1 MAFARSPWRLRA
13 FFILGQIMHT
23 DGKAPPLNDSPSTS
37 QCAKSTVTPMRDESL
52 HTKLK
57 YITLVRCVYAL
68 LVLSY
73 TIVWFIRTGVTHI
86 TDETLLLLGG
96 VSEILVFTTICC
108 VCLLRNKFVAPLTYI
123 GMAHDSLLVA
133 FIIVLT
139 GFSASPF
146 FFLFL
151 IVPLYGGITLQR
163 RGGLIG
169 ATLVSIIMF
178 CTLYVQAIPYHEIEV
193 FAELPTTN
201 PVGGYYVS
209 YLILAA
215 YCVGFLTGHLSH
227 LYTSVSRTLAL
238 TDAEFTH
245 LKGIYSILLNAL
257 PIGVVIINPETNR
270 IVFHNPSALLL
281 LGNTLEIPRIPVSS
295 QSAPATTRNDI
306 SELLAANQT
315 KRTTPNPNDSG
326 LGFKSDMHPE
336 CCAMRDIQKMQSQND
351 IAHSAS
357 TEWTSF
363 ANQRYLHIA
372 QFKLPIQQY
381 EFVGYHVTDMTTQ
394 YKAQRERAQRARL
407 EHLGEFSAKVAHE
420 IRNPLS
426 CISGCNEML
435 QYLTDKDE
443 IAQAHEMMSGEI
455 ARLNNMLND
464 ILVFSRKPKLN
475 IKRLPLKDVILLQW
489 KVFNEHTKFKH
500 MTIQCDIPDSFQVA
514 FDETSLRQ
522 IAITMWQNSAE
533 ENSGN
538 ALVAVRVD
546 QNGTIAFS
554 DSGRGIADKDAL
566 RVFEPFYTT
575 KTSGT
580 GLGLATAKQYAN
592 DNGYELSWD
601 CAQKAFILVRS
612 QANDPLSNLPSD
624 AKRRSDDVSYS

>member
-1 MAFARSPWRLRA
+1 
-13 FFILGQIMHT
+13 MHT
-23 DGKAPPLNDSPSTS
+23 DDKELPTHA
-37 QCAKSTVTPMRDESL
+37 AKSTAHDAIPSTKPVVPPPTETSEKSDNSL
-52 HTKLK
+52 HIKLK
-57 YITLVRCVYAL
+57 YVTLVRGAYAL

-73 TIVWFIRTGVTHI
+73 TIVWFIRMDVTRV
-86 TDETLLLLGG
+86 TDEALLLLGG

-108 VCLLRNKFVAPLTYI
+108 ICLLRNKFVSPLTYI
-123 GMAHDSLLVA
+123 GMVHDSLLVA
-133 FIIVLT
+133 FIVVLT

-146 FFLFL
+146 FYLFL

-169 ATLVSIIMF
+169 ATIVSIVMF
-178 CTLYVQAIPYHEIEV
+178 CTLYVQAIPYHEIK
-193 FAELPTTN
+193 ALADLPTPN
-201 PVGGYYVS
+201 LVGGYYLS

-227 LYTSVSRTLAL
+227 LYTSVSHSLAL
-238 TDAEFTH
+238 ADAEFTH

-257 PIGVVIINPETNR
+257 PIGVIIVNPATNR
-270 IVFHNPSALLL
+270 VVFHNPSARTL
-281 LGNTLEIPRIPVSS
+281 LGDALEIPRTPISSLANRSVSRDEVP
-295 QSAPATTRNDI
+295 QF
-306 SELLAANQT
+306 QT
-315 KRTTPNPNDSG
+315 STETLQTAPNPEDSG
-326 LGFKSDMHPE
+326 LGFKNNMHPQ
-336 CCAMRDIQKMQSQND
+336 CCAMRDIQQMQSSHDAIQTSSN
-351 IAHSAS
+351 
-357 TEWTSF
+357 EWTSYT
-363 ANQRYLHIA
+363 NHRYLHIA

-381 EFVGYHVTDMTTQ
+381 EFVGYHITDMTAQ

-426 CISGCNEML
+426 CVSGCNEML

-443 IAQAHEMMSGEI
+443 IAQVHEMMSGEI

-475 IKRLPLKDVILLQW
+475 VKRLRLEDVIRSQW
-489 KVFNEHTKFKH
+489 KLFGEHTKFKD
-500 MTIQCDIPDSFQVA
+500 MKIECDIPDDYCIE

-522 IAITMWQNSAE
+522 IAMTMWQNSAE
-533 ENSGN
+533 ANSGR
-538 ALVAVRVD
+538 ATVTIRAD
-546 QNGTIAFS
+546 ESGTIAFS
-554 DSGRGIADKDAL
+554 DSGRGIAEEDAL

-592 DNGYELSWD
+592 DNVYALSWSTS
-601 CAQKAFILVRS
+601 QRAFIVER
-612 QANDPLSNLPSD
+612 NDTRFQTPVPQKNGDRNAVAVLSH
-624 AKRRSDDVSYS
+624 